1 VPAHRAGCLTHLAG
15 PSISAASD
23 SVFRPHAHMKFRAVK
38 GFNDTLPAEVGRWQ
52 HVESTFRRAA
62 ELAGFSEVRTPHL
75 EPTDLFVRSI
85 GTETDVVQ
93 KEMYTF
99 ERGRHSLTLRP
110 EGTASTARA
119 YVQHKVFSK
128 EPVTR
133 WFYIGPM
140 FRAEN
145 VQRGRLRQFHQAG
158 CEVFGDAGP
167 ASDAELIQLLYA
179 WFTELGIEDLEVCV
193 STIGNA
199 ESKAQYRDALVAF
212 LEPLANGLSETSQ
225 RRLQTNPLRVLDSK
239 APEDQELLKGAP
251 SILDFLTD
259 EDREHW
265 EELLRQLDA
274 LGLPYQIDPGLVRGL
289 DYYTRTLFEL
299 KSKSGEL
306 GAQNTLAGGGRYDPM
321 VESMGGPAI
330 PAIGFAIGLERVLLA
345 MPERDVSRGP
355 LCVVT
360 PVGAAAV
367 REGLLVAR
375 ELREHGICV
384 EVDGRGNSLK
394 SMLRRANSRDARM
407 CLLIGESELERGV
420 VQLKDLAQ
428 RSQEDAPRAGVAS
441 RVAELLAIESDS
453 DQKTDQKTGVR
464 AKSEAPS

>member
-1 VPAHRAGCLTHLAG
+1 
-15 PSISAASD
+15 
-23 SVFRPHAHMKFRAVK
+23 MKFRAVK
-38 GFNDTLPAEVGRWQ
+38 GMNDTLPADVGRWQ
-52 HVESTFRRAA
+52 YLEATFRRAA
-62 ELAGFSEVRTPHL
+62 QLAGFSEVRTPHM
-75 EPTDLFVRSI
+75 EQTELFVRSI

-110 EGTASTARA
+110 EGTASAARA

-133 WFYIGPM
+133 WYYIGPM

-179 WFTELGIEDLEVCV
+179 WFTELGIGDLEVCV
-193 STIGNA
+193 GTIGNA
-199 ESKAQYRDALVAF
+199 ESKARYRDALVAF
-212 LEPLANGLSETSQ
+212 LEPHAAELSETSQ
-225 RRLQTNPLRVLDSK
+225 RRLETNPLRILDSK
-239 APEDQELLKGAP
+239 APQDQELVAGAP
-251 SILDFLTD
+251 SILEHLTD

-265 EELLRQLDA
+265 EELLSQLDA
-274 LGLPYQIDPGLVRGL
+274 LGLPYRIDPGLVRGL
-289 DYYTRTLFEL
+289 DYYSRTLFEL
-299 KSKSGEL
+299 KSNAGEL
-306 GAQNTLAGGGRYDPM
+306 GAQNTLAGGGRYDAM

-345 MPERDVSRGP
+345 MPERDVAREP
-355 LCVVT
+355 LCVVA
-360 PVGAAAV
+360 PVGAAAI
-367 REGLLVAR
+367 REGLIVAR

-394 SMLRRANSRDARM
+394 SMLRRANSLGARM
-407 CLLIGESELERGV
+407 CLLIGESELERSV
-420 VQLKDLAQ
+420 VQLKDLEQ
-428 RSQEDAPRAGVAS
+428 RGQEDVPRKDIAS
-441 RVAELLAIESDS
+441 RVAERLAQPLAPGGEPNNTPTNVS
-453 DQKTDQKTGVR
+453 G
-464 AKSEAPS
+464 APS